1 MSMRMKDV
9 TDLGFRRL
17 VKRAG
22 VVALTIFSVLTLSVS
37 GACINSSIAATTA
50 PEELTLNGAGGVQLD
65 ATLFIPSTTPAPAI
79 LLAHGF
85 GGDKT
90 SVASQAKELAKA
102 GYVVLTWTARGFGKS
117 TGEISMDA
125 PDGEVADTSK
135 LIDYLASR
143 KEVIH
148 QSSRDPLV
156 GITGSSYGGAVSLLT
171 AGYDTRIDAV
181 AANIAW
187 NNLQSVLFPQNA
199 ADKAATGPYKKFWA
213 GTFFSIATLPNSL
226 AGECGTFAATWC
238 QAFKDAVA
246 HGVPTADEIA
256 LMNASSPS
264 SVADRISAPTLLMQG
279 ESDSLFPLS
288 ESSAT
293 ARAIHAAHPNTP
305 LAMIWHSGGHDGGV
319 DESPRLNQATQD
331 WFDKYLKKKVVDFP
345 QFQVTNTNGSISLV
359 DSSVIPKF
367 LQADAFPNTSGTR
380 QIPLQT
386 PFTALVAPIGGIPA
400 AISSLPGVGS
410 AATALSIA
418 GGSAAFLPGQSGF
431 LESAPLTSPVSIV
444 GSSTVSVKISSTA
457 SDATLFFSL
466 VVRTPSGQTKLPNG
480 IVAPIHVTGLSG
492 AGSVFSI
499 TLPSVVVDAAVGDK
513 LAVAISTTD
522 QGYTLPQDGRMYTV
536 STASPLTIPLLEF
549 RSSASK
555 SAQLVWPISTVIVI
569 LLSAFYAYIRRARHS
584 GKPQVDS
591 NALVSVTNLS
601 KVYKDGYQ
609 AVSNLS
615 FEVER
620 GQVLG
625 LLGPNGAG
633 KTTTLR
639 MMMGLIFPTEGEIA
653 IEGKPIYPGSPT
665 LANLGSFVEGS
676 GFLPH
681 LSGRENLDLY
691 WKSIGREDDPYIE
704 EAIAITDLGSALD
717 KKVRSYSQGMRQR
730 LAIAQAMLG
739 MPDLLVLDEPTN
751 GLDPQQIKAMRGV
764 LKDYAKT
771 GRTVIVSSH
780 LLAEVE
786 QTCSHV
792 VLMHRG
798 KLVAFGPMKKI
809 LKRKGK
815 AVANLEEIF
824 IELVGDELTIG
835 LNDTLQKKTNTL
847 LAQLL
852 QKGKGN

>member
-1 MSMRMKDV
+1 MTMRMKDV
-9 TDLGFRRL
+9 TASRFFQLSRL
-17 VKRAG
+17 VM
-22 VVALTIFSVLTLSVS
+22 ALALLLSAIFT
-37 GACINSSIAATTA
+37 SSSHATPQA
-50 PEELTLNGAGGVQLD
+50 PQELTLAGAGGVQLD
-65 ATLFIPSTTPAPAI
+65 STLFLPEITPAPAI

-85 GGDKT
+85 GGDKS
-90 SVASQAKELAKA
+90 SVASQARELAKA

-117 TGEISMDA
+117 TGEISMDS
-125 PDGEVADTSK
+125 PQGEVADASK
-135 LIDYLASR
+135 LVDFLATQ
-143 KEVIH
+143 KAVIQ
-148 QSSRDPLV
+148 QSAGDPLAGV
-156 GITGSSYGGAVSLLT
+156 AGSSYGGALSLL
-171 AGYDTRIDAV
+171 AGGYDHRVDAIS
-181 AANIAW
+181 ANITW
-187 NNLQSVLFPQNA
+187 NNLQHVLFPQNA
-199 ADKAATGPYKKFWA
+199 QGGEPSGPYKKFWA

-226 AGECGTFAATWC
+226 AGECGTFSSVWC
-238 QAFKDAVA
+238 TAFKDAVA
-246 HGVPTADEIA
+246 HGFPTTAEVQ
-256 LMNASSPS
+256 LMNDSSPS
-264 SVADRISAPTLLMQG
+264 TIANRISAPTLLMQG

-288 ESSAT
+288 ESTAT
-293 ARAIHAAHPNTP
+293 ANAIHAAHPNTP
-305 LAMIWHSGGHDGGV
+305 LAMIWHGGGHDGGL
-319 DESPRLNQATQD
+319 DESKRLDQATLG
-331 WFDKYLKKKVVDFP
+331 WFDKYLKKKPIDFP
-345 QFQVTNTNGSISLV
+345 KFQVTNTNGSISLV

-367 LQADAFPNTSGTR
+367 LQADSFPNTQGVR
-380 QIPLQT
+380 QIPLET
-386 PFTALVAPIGGIPA
+386 PFAAIVAPIGGIPA

-431 LESAPLTSPVSIV
+431 LESAPLSTPLSIV
-444 GSSTVSVKISSTA
+444 GSSTISVKISS
-457 SDATLFFSL
+457 SVNDATLFFSL
-466 VVRTPSGQTKLPNG
+466 VVRTPSGQTKQPNG
-480 IVAPIHVTGLSG
+480 IVAPIHVTGLQG
-492 AGSVFSI
+492 AGSVFTV

-513 LAVAISTTD
+513 IAVAISTTD
-522 QGYTLPQDGRMYTV
+522 QGYALPQDGRMYTV
-536 STASPLTIPLLEF
+536 SVASPLSIPLLEF
-549 RSSASK
+549 HSSVSK
-555 SAQLVWPISTVIVI
+555 STLFVWPITAFIVI
-569 LLSAFYAYIRRARHS
+569 CIALFLAYIRRVRHS
-584 GKPQVDS
+584 GEPQVVTD
-591 NALVSVTNLS
+591 ALVSVTNLS
-601 KVYKDGYQ
+601 KVYKDGYK
-609 AVSNLS
+609 AVTNLS

-681 LSGRENLDLY
+681 LTGRENLNLY

-798 KLVAFGPMKKI
+798 KLIAFGPMKKI

-815 AVANLEEIF
+815 AVTNLEEIF
-824 IELVGDELTIG
+824 IELVGEELTIG
-835 LNDTLQKKTNTL
+835 LNETLKKKSASL
-847 LAQLL
+847 LGQLI
-852 QKGKGN
+852 QKGKGSQN